1 MRGSTAGRGSTN
13 AHSRIR
19 RARTLRRHQTDAEAR
34 LWRILRDRGI
44 GTKFRRQFPFGPYIL
59 DFYCLE
65 HRLVVEVDGS
75 QHYEPEG
82 LAKDAERTALLEK
95 SGLRLLRFTN
105 IEVLLETDAVAE
117 SIRQVIEGS

>member
-1 MRGSTAGRGSTN
+1 MRGLTAKRDSDSAN
-13 AHSRIR
+13 PRVN
-19 RARTLRRHQTDAEAR
+19 RARALRLNQTDAESR
-34 LWRILRDRGI
+34 LWLVLRNRGI
-44 GTKFRRQFPFGPYIL
+44 GAKFRRQFPFGAYIL

-65 HRLVVEVDGS
+65 HRLVVEVAGS

-105 IEVLLETDAVAE
+105 LEVLLETDAVAE